1 MLADATINTN
11 DKPIIQLNCLTIVKG
26 RGLQCLLHQRTNIVI
41 ARHTVDRNTKLAE
54 QCPKVLVGARAVIL
68 NQVAGYDGDI
78 RLPVTV
84 SIMCEHRGQRAK
96 CHSAAQAAVSGGE
109 EMRVREVQNPKQR

>member
-1 MLADATINTN
+1 MFTDTTINT
-11 DKPIIQLNCLTIVKG
+11 DDEPVIELNGLAVVKG
-26 RGLQCLLHQRTNIVI
+26 RALQRRLHQRTNIVI

-54 QCPKVLVGARAVIL
+54 HGPKVLVGARAVIL

-84 SIMCEHRGQRAK
+84 SIMREYRGQRAK
-96 CHSAAQAAVSGGE
+96 CHSAAQAAVSCGE
-109 EMRVREVQNPKQR
+109 EMRVREVQNPKQC